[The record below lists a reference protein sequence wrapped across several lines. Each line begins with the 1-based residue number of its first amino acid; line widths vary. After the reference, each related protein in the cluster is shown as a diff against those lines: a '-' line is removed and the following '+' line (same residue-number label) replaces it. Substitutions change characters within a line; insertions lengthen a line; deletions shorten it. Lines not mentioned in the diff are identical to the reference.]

1 MIVKKVKNPRK
12 SASKALRIRKL
23 ADYIR
28 NPETENRQEKC
39 VQQGSRGFLTES
51 FEGQKAEMLALS
63 QEAVRSKDTVNHY
76 VLSWQEREVPSTEQ
90 IEQAV
95 DLFLGAL
102 ELSEHQAIFGVHV
115 DTDNRHLHI
124 AVNRVHPDTFKVVKP
139 NKGFDIEAAHQA
151 IARIEHLQG
160 WKREERG
167 RYQVEASGELA
178 RDEASKAKPRQPS
191 QPKRDMEQRTGEKSA
206 ERIAIENAPA
216 IVKRSRSWEE
226 LHSRFAV
233 AGMRYE
239 KTGSGATIFIGEV
252 GVKASSADRG
262 ASLVQLQKRFG
273 PYEPPGSSH
282 RVAARKP
289 EPIKRGVPGWETYI
303 SGRKAHSAA
312 RGTAIDEQRQRHQ
325 AERKQLSTV
334 QREHRKELLMR
345 TDWRGK
351 GPLRNAWQSIVA
363 AEQAVAKAVLAER
376 QARERYELRQR
387 FRPYP
392 DLEQWH
398 RQRDNPHLAEQW
410 RYRSHELPGME
421 GEGDDRPRPRGIAGY
436 AYTIQGTEIHY
447 SRKTSTPGDIA
458 FIDRGRRIEIQ
469 DWRNRESVLAAL
481 QLGQQKWG
489 SITVTGNEQYKAMC
503 VQLAA
508 EHGFKIVNPELQI
521 SIGDLRQAWMIE
533 LQVRG
538 RELEKQRL
546 PMTVIKRSSRDFDI
560 TD

>member
-1 MIVKKVKNPRK
+1 VVVKKVKNPRK
-12 SASKALRIRKL
+12 SASKALRIRSL

-28 NPETENRQEKC
+28 NPETGNRQEKC
-39 VQQGSRGFLTES
+39 VQQGSRGFLTAT

-76 VLSWQEREVPSTEQ
+76 VLSWQEGEVPSPEQ

-95 DLFLGAL
+95 DVFLG
-102 ELSEHQAIFGVHV
+102 ELGLREHQAIFGVHV

-124 AVNRVHPDTFKVVKP
+124 AVNRVHPDTLKVIKP

-151 IARIEHLQG
+151 IARIEHIQG

-167 RYQVEASGELA
+167 RYQVEASGALA

-216 IVKRSRSWEE
+216 IVKTSRSWEE
-226 LHSRFAV
+226 LHHRFAV

-262 ASLVQLQKRFG
+262 ASLAQLQKRFG
-273 PYEPPGSSH
+273 PYEPPGISH
-282 RVAARKP
+282 PVAERKP
-289 EPIKRGVPGWETYI
+289 EPIGRGVPGWETYI
-303 SGRKAHSAA
+303 AGRKAHSAA
-312 RGTAIDEQRQRHQ
+312 RGYAINEQRQRHQ
-325 AERKQLSTV
+325 AERKQLAAE
-334 QREHRKELLMR
+334 QRNHRHELLMR
-345 TDWRGK
+345 TDWQGK
-351 GPLRNAWQSIVA
+351 GPLRNAWQSIIA
-363 AEQAVAKAVLAER
+363 AEQAAAKAILAER
-376 QARERYELRQR
+376 QDSERHELRQR

-398 RQRDNPHLAEQW
+398 RQQKNPHLAEQW

-421 GEGDDRPRPRGIAGY
+421 GEEDDPPRPRGIAEY
-436 AYTIQGTEIHY
+436 SYTVQGREVHY

-469 DWRNRESVLAAL
+469 DWRNRDSVLAAL
-481 QLGQQKWG
+481 QLSHQKWG

-503 VQLAA
+503 VELAA
-508 EHGFKIVNPELQI
+508 EHGFHIVNPELQE
-521 SIGDLRQAWMIE
+521 SIKAQREMRRIE
-533 LQVRG
+533 RY
-538 RELEKQRL
+538 
-546 PMTVIKRSSRDFDI
+546 IRSKEIERSPASER
-560 TD
+560 